1 MKDFSLI
8 KFKWT
13 FRDYQQKV
21 LDNAN
26 KHLLDKKIHIVAAP
40 GSGKT
45 VLGLEIIRRLG
56 APALVLS
63 PSVSIK
69 QQWGDRFEECYLP
82 ETENVNEYVSFDIMK
97 PSLLTSITYQALH
110 AAVNRLPMETE
121 ADEDEFEAES
131 GADFSNFDLISQVKT
146 AGIKTLCLDE
156 AHHLKSEWQRAL
168 EKFIGILGADVTV
181 ISLTAT
187 PPYDSESGEWNRYIS
202 LCGEIDEEIFVPQLV
217 KQKTLCPHQDY
228 IYFSYPTEEEAETL
242 RSYRQKA
249 GDCTKYIIEN
259 GYIAAALKNA
269 GVIGEKL
276 LNDETLFDNTDG
288 FTALIT
294 LGKACGIN
302 ISPEIT
308 RKLFGRKNV
317 PENNIEIT
325 EKTFQFIVDK
335 PEIFGEALSEELKNI
350 LLENSLIEKRKVQL
364 ITTDK
369 INRML
374 ASSMGKLKSIEI
386 IAEND
391 VNNLGDGLRM
401 LVLTDFIKKEIKK
414 SIGTDDELHTM
425 GAVPVFEA
433 IRRRLGEKTKV
444 ALLTGTLVILPDSA
458 VSSVQKIANQEKA
471 SCIVKPIE
479 GTAHSEVVF
488 GGSNKHKV
496 GIITKIFALGEINIL
511 VGTKS
516 LLGEGWDSPNINSLI
531 LASFVGS
538 FMLSNQMRGRAI
550 RIDKKN
556 PDKVSNIW
564 HLVTVLPDNDGKNTN
579 ELEGDDFL
587 TVKRRFS
594 CFQAPSYNKSVI
606 ENGIKRIDIL
616 TPPFDNAGI
625 DRINS
630 EMLRISSD
638 RKTAASRWDFEIK
651 GSSTPV
657 VSDVSEVPMSVYPK
671 KKVSSNKL
679 YAIIFAVLA
688 VLGIVIAVVAGFI
701 GSVFGIAVTIMSLY
715 FMIKKASFVTKNSTP
730 EKTVT
735 GLSRAV
741 LKTLQQLK
749 EIDSSS
755 KIKVNVKKA
764 ADGKSLSVSLTGA
777 SERES
782 KVFIKAI
789 SELFSPIDDPR
800 YVIIGITKI
809 FKAEKRNFTNSFSC
823 PSVIGVNKES
833 AEVFRKYLKSPAGDF
848 ELVFTRS
855 ENGRKILNECKK
867 LSFLN
872 SIR

>member
-1 MKDFSLI
+1 
-8 KFKWT
+8 
-13 FRDYQQKV
+13 
-21 LDNAN
+21 
-26 KHLLDKKIHIVAAP
+26 
-40 GSGKT
+40 
-45 VLGLEIIRRLG
+45 
-56 APALVLS
+56 
-63 PSVSIK
+63 
-69 QQWGDRFEECYLP
+69 
-82 ETENVNEYVSFDIMK
+82 
-97 PSLLTSITYQALH
+97 
-110 AAVNRLPMETE
+110 
-121 ADEDEFEAES
+121 
-131 GADFSNFDLISQVKT
+131 
-146 AGIKTLCLDE
+146 
-156 AHHLKSEWQRAL
+156 
-168 EKFIGILGADVTV
+168 
-181 ISLTAT
+181 
-187 PPYDSESGEWNRYIS
+187 
-202 LCGEIDEEIFVPQLV
+202 
-217 KQKTLCPHQDY
+217 
-228 IYFSYPTEEEAETL
+228 
-242 RSYRQKA
+242 
-249 GDCTKYIIEN
+249 
-259 GYIAAALKNA
+259 
-269 GVIGEKL
+269 
-276 LNDETLFDNTDG
+276 
-288 FTALIT
+288 
-294 LGKACGIN
+294 
-302 ISPEIT
+302 
-308 RKLFGRKNV
+308 
-317 PENNIEIT
+317 
-325 EKTFQFIVDK
+325 
-335 PEIFGEALSEELKNI
+335 
-350 LLENSLIEKRKVQL
+350 
-364 ITTDK
+364 
-369 INRML
+369 
-374 ASSMGKLKSIEI
+374 MGKLKSIEI
-386 IAEND
+386 IAENE

-414 SIGTDDELHTM
+414 SIGTADELHTM

-433 IRRRLGEKTKV
+433 IRRRLGEKTKA

-458 VSSVQKIANQEKA
+458 IASAQKIANEEKA

-479 GTAHSEVVF
+479 GTDHSEVVF

-564 HLVTVLPDNDGKNTN
+564 HLVTVLPDGDGKNTD
-579 ELEGDDFL
+579 EIEGDDFL

-651 GSSTPV
+651 GRAAPV
-657 VSDVSEVPMSVYPK
+657 ISDVSEVPMSVYPK

-679 YAIIFAVLA
+679 YAIICAVLA
-688 VLGIVIAVVAGFI
+688 VLGIVIAVATGFI
-701 GSVFGIAVTIMSLY
+701 GSVFGIAVIILSLY

-749 EIDSSS
+749 EIDSSP
-755 KIKVNVKKA
+755 KIKVSVKRD

-809 FKAEKRNFTNSFSC
+809 FKAEKRNYINSFSC

-833 AEVFRKYLKSPAGDF
+833 AEIFRKFLKSPAGDF

-867 LSFLN
+867 MSFLN
-872 SIR
+872 AIIN